1 MWMLSQMLA
10 SCTPS
15 LALRT
20 CKKTASAQQ
29 IAIALMHTSKLST
42 CPVTAGV
49 YFEESHHTR
58 TIAERLGVYKM
69 TSTQPIY
76 SYHCL

>member
-1 MWMLSQMLA
+1 MDAQPDA
-10 SCTPS
+10 SVLHPLPS
-15 LALRT
+15 FAHLL
-20 CKKTASAQQ
+20 KKTASAQQ